1 MTNEIRLASL
11 GLRRAFP
18 VVLCFLAL
26 FFLGLS
32 SACDEDTPTDPS
44 STPSLSGT
52 VTESAPNASVLIA
65 GATVTLDG
73 VNAGKTTTT
82 NVAGVYSFNGL
93 SDGTFTVRA
102 TKSGYEDNS
111 LPITLSGSQ
120 TGFVVP
126 LRPVRRTVNET
137 LSGAVR
143 ALDPICDGS
152 GKPCARHSIGVHY
165 DGTIDVTLTWTAQG
179 GSVDLALELWRGN
192 TRLEL
197 SDVSVGTEHVSS
209 FAVAGSSHEVR
220 VIYSNGTAVANYE
233 LAVRR
238 PS

>member
-1 MTNEIRLASL
+1 MTNEIRPASF
-11 GLRRAFP
+11 GLSRAFP
-18 VVLCFLAL
+18 TILCFLAL

-32 SACDEDTPTDPS
+32 SACGDDTPTDPS

-82 NVAGVYSFNGL
+82 NVAGVYSFEGL
-93 SDGTFTVRA
+93 SDGTFAVRA
-102 TKSGYEDNS
+102 TKSGYEENS
-111 LPITLSGSQ
+111 LPITLTGSQ

-137 LSGAVR
+137 LTGTVR

-192 TRLEL
+192 SRLEL

>member
-1 MTNEIRLASL
+1 MTMEIRPASVVL
-11 GLRRAFP
+11 SRAFP
-18 VVLCFLAL
+18 VILCFLVF
-26 FFLGLS
+26 FFLALS
-32 SACDEDTPTDPS
+32 SGCGDDTPTDPS
-44 STPSLSGT
+44 PTPSLSGT

-82 NVAGVYSFNGL
+82 NVAGVYSFEGL

-102 TKSGYEDNS
+102 SKSGYEDNS
-111 LPITLSGSQ
+111 LPVTLSGSQ

-143 ALDPICDGS
+143 ALEPICEGS

-197 SDVSVGTEHVSS
+197 SDVSVGSEHVSS

-220 VIYSNGTAVANYE
+220 VIYSNGTAIANYE